1 MTPSQ
6 RVSLMLQKFRKP
18 EVTQRNVDQPKVCH
32 VFPQR
37 KSAPRTLK
45 KPSGFAG
52 GPESFLQ
59 TPAAKRSLFAK
70 EQIDFEKS
78 ISGISRHAY
87 ARNLQDSYKK
97 QEAVIPNCFSATAA
111 TRTKHLDIDNASG
124 QRLDPRDKLR
134 AQPEHQKTLSQVA
147 HQHSENRGFEPSGFE
162 LGKTSLAFESPTTFE
177 TPFFN
182 RLRPSSDEKDES
194 FTSPGQELGFGATQD
209 RHQQPRPSFENV
221 GGYKR
226 DGGSSD
232 GGNISR
238 KQLFAPSHTATSAH
252 RAANE
257 ETYFGHSPQTA
268 PQVGGE
274 QQSGQFSRSGH

>member
-1 MTPSQ
+1 MCCA
-6 RVSLMLQKFRKP
+6 RRGG
-18 EVTQRNVDQPKVCH
+18 
-32 VFPQR
+32 
-37 KSAPRTLK
+37 PRTQSTTTDANLDCA
-45 KPSGFAG
+45 SVENAL
-52 GPESFLQ
+52 FLQ
-59 TPAAKRSLFAK
+59 QSL
-70 EQIDFEKS
+70 ILKS
-78 ISGISRHAY
+78 QLNRIM
-87 ARNLQDSYKK
+87 L
-97 QEAVIPNCFSATAA
+97 V
-111 TRTKHLDIDNASG
+111 TR
-124 QRLDPRDKLR
+124 P
-134 AQPEHQKTLSQVA
+134 VA

-182 RLRPSSDEKDES
+182 RLRQSSNEKDES

-221 GGYKR
+221 GGYQR

-257 ETYFGHSPQTA
+257 ETHFGHSPQTA

>member
-1 MTPSQ
+1 
-6 RVSLMLQKFRKP
+6 MLQKFRKP

-124 QRLDPRDKLR
+124 QRLDPRDKLG

-147 HQHSENRGFEPSGFE
+147 HQHSENRGYEPSGIG
-162 LGKTSLAFESPTTFE
+162 LDKTSLAFEQNVHDSH
-177 TPFFN
+177 
-182 RLRPSSDEKDES
+182 KK
-194 FTSPGQELGFGATQD
+194 QEAVIPNCFSAAAAT
-209 RHQQPRPSFENV
+209 RT
-221 GGYKR
+221 
-226 DGGSSD
+226 
-232 GGNISR
+232 
-238 KQLFAPSHTATSAH
+238 KQLDYDNVSGQRLDPRDKV
-252 RAANE
+252 RAQPVDQK
-257 ETYFGHSPQTA
+257 TF
-268 PQVGGE
+268 PQVAH
-274 QQSGQFSRSGH
+274 QVWPLTQFLFCFLLK